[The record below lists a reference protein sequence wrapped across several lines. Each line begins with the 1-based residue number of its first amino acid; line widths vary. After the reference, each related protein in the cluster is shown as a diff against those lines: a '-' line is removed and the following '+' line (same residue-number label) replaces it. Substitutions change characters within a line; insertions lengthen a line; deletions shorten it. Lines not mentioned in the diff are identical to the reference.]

1 MRGVSPRDPLFFLL
15 DSTQMSREINYD
27 QCYQTLQLQPGA
39 SLAEIKQRYRELAR
53 RYHPDKVPPAQ
64 REHATLQFQRINAAK
79 EMLESYWEDQRSAP
93 PSALHQRF
101 QDALRRREEDQ
112 RQRTEARWRPRTE
125 PPRPSQRQPH
135 DTPEMRPQ
143 PEARKRWVSRSRTS
157 VSFLDRVL
165 IVLIAETSIFLIL
178 WFGYHSLSNI
188 HTALVGLQIYTA
200 NDLMLKVSFG
210 LLVLALLVSGYF
222 TGIALILLAFL
233 FLVVPHESILRM
245 LSRRRKRPVTPFPH
259 LSRPFVPRRK

>member
-27 QCYQTLQLQPGA
+27 QCYQTLQLKPGA
-39 SLAEIKQRYRELAR
+39 SLAEIKQRYRELAL

-64 REHATLQFQRINAAK
+64 RERATLQFQRINAAK
-79 EMLESYWEDQRSAP
+79 EALESYWEERRSAP

-112 RQRTEARWRPRTE
+112 RPRTE
-125 PPRPSQRQPH
+125 PLRPSQRQPH
-135 DTPEMRPQ
+135 DTPETQ
-143 PEARKRWVSRSRTS
+143 FQSEARKRWVSRSRTS

-178 WFGYHSLSNI
+178 WFGYHSLSDI
-188 HTALVGLQIYTA
+188 HTALVGLQIYNA
-200 NDLMLKVSFG
+200 NDLILKVSFG
-210 LLVLALLVSGYF
+210 LLVLALLVSGYL

>member
-27 QCYQTLQLQPGA
+27 QCYQTLQLKPGA

-64 REHATLQFQRINAAK
+64 RARATLQFQRINAAK
-79 EMLESYWEDQRSAP
+79 EALESYWEERSSAP

-112 RQRTEARWRPRTE
+112 RPRTE

-135 DTPEMRPQ
+135 DTPEPRPQ

-165 IVLIAETSIFLIL
+165 IVLIAEASIFLIL

-210 LLVLALLVSGYF
+210 LLVLALLNRTTEHSYTQAASCESAASERSAVLRTLTAAVTSG
-222 TGIALILLAFL
+222 
-233 FLVVPHESILRM
+233 V
-245 LSRRRKRPVTPFPH
+245 
-259 LSRPFVPRRK
+259 

>member
-1 MRGVSPRDPLFFLL
+1 
-15 DSTQMSREINYD
+15 MSREINYD

-64 REHATLQFQRINAAK
+64 RERATLQFQRINAAK

-143 PEARKRWVSRSRTS
+143 PEARKR
-157 VSFLDRVL
+157 
-165 IVLIAETSIFLIL
+165 
-178 WFGYHSLSNI
+178 
-188 HTALVGLQIYTA
+188 
-200 NDLMLKVSFG
+200 
-210 LLVLALLVSGYF
+210 
-222 TGIALILLAFL
+222 
-233 FLVVPHESILRM
+233 
-245 LSRRRKRPVTPFPH
+245 
-259 LSRPFVPRRK
+259 